1 MGSRG
6 SKPRWKIV
14 LGAVSIFAATLAIV
28 IAASIVSKAVPA
40 PPQVQNLVN
49 ALICLGGIALCMR
62 FLAERWLGIDRQ
74 ALGTHL
80 EPGAWRRWLIGALL
94 GIAMAASAFAIA
106 MLAGA
111 FEIQSVGLD
120 GTAWLLVA
128 MSAVAMAMHALFE
141 EVAFRAGLCG
151 VLKERFPPLAAI
163 VIPAVLFG
171 AVHLK
176 NPGATLLGAVNG
188 AIVGTVF
195 GLLYLAGRRPSL
207 ALVAGVHFGWNE
219 ALHRMGIPVSGLR
232 EAGSFMVV
240 EPQSTIWSGFA
251 FGLEASPATT
261 IVLTAVLVVSYLQFK
276 N

>member
-1 MGSRG
+1 MGSQ
-6 SKPRWKIV
+6 PRWKIV
-14 LGAVSIFAATLAIV
+14 LGAVCIFAATLAIV

-40 PPQVQNLVN
+40 PQQLQNLVN
-49 ALICLGGIALCMR
+49 ALLCLGGMALAMR

-80 EPGAWRRWLIGALL
+80 EPGAWRRWLVGTLL
-94 GIAMAASAFAIA
+94 GIGMAASAFVIA

-111 FEIQSVGLD
+111 FDLSGGFD
-120 GTAWLLVA
+120 GTPWSLVVI
-128 MSAVAMAMHALFE
+128 SAVAMAMHALFE
-141 EVAFRAGLCG
+141 EVAFRAGLVG
-151 VLKERFPPLAAI
+151 VLKERFPPLVAI
-163 VIPAVLFG
+163 VVPAILFG

-188 AIVGTVF
+188 AIVGIVF

-232 EAGSFMVV
+232 EAGAFMVA
-240 EPQSTIWSGFA
+240 EPKQSIWSGFA

-261 IVLTAVLVVSYLQFK
+261 IVLTAVIAVSYLQFK
-276 N
+276 KTH